1 MSPDVLPPAD
11 PKTGLRVGK
20 YQILRRIGEGGMA
33 TIYLATSPGPGGFEK
48 PVALKMLRPEFSQSR
63 EASDLLVREAR
74 LAAKLHHPNI
84 VQVFDLGRI
93 GSDYFM
99 AMEWVD
105 GTSLSR
111 LLAFN
116 ARRGH
121 LLPVDVVA
129 YIVEQVAEALAYI
142 HSGVVVDEAIRG
154 LVHRDVSPS
163 NVLISSSGA
172 VKLTDFGIVK
182 VLDAPAMTRDGV
194 VKGKF
199 AYMSPEQLRG
209 EPIDHRSDLFSLG
222 VVLFESLTARRLFHR
237 KSLAATVAAVHAAR
251 VLPPSAI
258 NENLPAELDRIALRA
273 LSKAAD
279 DRFDTAASI
288 ASELREFTEND
299 SRANAG
305 RLVQELMEQMSIPNH
320 RTLPSYTGVPQL
332 STPPSV
338 SGAPAASDQAKDAA
352 QGAGTVLLPGED
364 LPDTRVEDFQALE
377 RELGA
382 VEPTSGYA
390 DLPEEASSGH
400 ADDFLEPGRS
410 GVFHELS
417 HALPLTDPQAERSSG
432 IGFAITLIAL
442 TLGSISLFWWFILL

>member
-1 MSPDVLPPAD
+1 
-11 PKTGLRVGK
+11 
-20 YQILRRIGEGGMA
+20 
-33 TIYLATSPGPGGFEK
+33 
-48 PVALKMLRPEFSQSR
+48 
-63 EASDLLVREAR
+63 
-74 LAAKLHHPNI
+74 
-84 VQVFDLGRI
+84 
-93 GSDYFM
+93 M

-121 LLPVDVVA
+121 LLPVEVVA

-142 HSGVVVDEAIRG
+142 HTGVVVDEAIRG

-209 EPIDHRSDLFSLG
+209 EPVDHRSDIFSLG

-273 LSKAAD
+273 LSKAPE
-279 DRFDTAASI
+279 DRFEDAFAI
-288 ASELREFTEND
+288 ASELRAFTDND
-299 SRANAG
+299 SRAKAG
-305 RLVQELMEQMSIPNH
+305 HLVGELMEQMSIPNH

-338 SGAPAASDQAKDAA
+338 PSAPAPKASVSNGQDGDAA
-352 QGAGTVLLPGED
+352 EGAGTVLLPGED

-377 RELGA
+377 NELGA
-382 VEPTSGYA
+382 AEPTSGYA
-390 DLPEEASSGH
+390 DIPEEESSGH
-400 ADDFLEPGRS
+400 DDFLEPGKS

-417 HALPLTDPQAERSSG
+417 HALPLADPQAERSGG

-442 TLGSISLFWWFILL
+442 TLGVISLFWWLILL